1 MSKNTV
7 KLGIAGLTAAATGA
21 ALFTAKKVNDKKKE
35 EEKSEMAW
43 WLSWLER
50 RPVTAEVVGSIPIRV
65 ALKSLRKQAFF
76 VYKISSSYKRCR
88 IPDIEKSLKDGILL
102 NR

>member
-35 EEKSEMAW
+35 EEKHLQVNIVIQKEENTKRTLKVFTTLMETMKHLPAQKSQLA
-43 WLSWLER
+43 
-50 RPVTAEVVGSIPIRV
+50 SIIRMH
-65 ALKSLRKQAFF
+65 
-76 VYKISSSYKRCR
+76 IS
-88 IPDIEKSLKDGILL
+88 
-102 NR
+102 

>member
-35 EEKSEMAW
+35 EEKTSTSEYRNT
-43 WLSWLER
+43 ER
-50 RPVTAEVVGSIPIRV
+50 G
-65 ALKSLRKQAFF
+65 K
-76 VYKISSSYKRCR
+76 Y
-88 IPDIEKSLKDGILL
+88 EKNS
-102 NR
+102 